1 MNLKRNP
8 IESKSMRIID
18 DLAGNP
24 GIGFEE
30 KEIRSRIVHTSGDPS
45 LYRAA
50 VISGNAIDSGVGA
63 LKNKYNI
70 ITDVRMVEAG
80 IRKKWLAENGN
91 DVYCAIDLPETA
103 KMAER
108 DSITRS
114 AAAMNILKYKMDGAI
129 ILIGN
134 APTALLE
141 LLELVRGKKVKPS
154 LIIGVP
160 VGFVDADR
168 SKDLLAGQQE
178 VPYITLPGTRGGS
191 NIASAILNALINI
204 YIMRKQS

>member
-1 MNLKRNP
+1 MMHLKRNP
-8 IESKSMRIID
+8 IESESMRIID

-24 GIGFEE
+24 DMDLEE
-30 KEIRSRIVHTSGDPS
+30 KEIRSRVVHTSGDPS
-45 LYRAA
+45 LYRMT
-50 VISGNAIDSGVGA
+50 VISGNAIDAGVGA
-63 LKNKYNI
+63 LKNKHNI

-80 IRKKWLAENGN
+80 IRKKWLTENGN
-91 DVYCAIDLPETA
+91 DVYCAIDLDQTA
-103 KMAER
+103 QMAKK

-114 AAAMNILKYKMDGAI
+114 AAAINILKGRMDGAI
-129 ILIGN
+129 VLIGN

-141 LLELVRGKKVKPS
+141 LLGLVRGKKVKPS

-168 SKDLLAGQQE
+168 SKDLLAEQQE

-204 YIMRKQS
+204 YMMRK